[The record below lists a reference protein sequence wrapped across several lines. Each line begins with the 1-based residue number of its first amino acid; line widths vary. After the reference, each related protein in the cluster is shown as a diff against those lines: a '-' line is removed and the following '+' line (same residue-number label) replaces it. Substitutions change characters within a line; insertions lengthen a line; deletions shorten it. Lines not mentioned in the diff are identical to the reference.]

1 MPLRTLAMTYL
12 VIGIIELVLVL
23 AVVGLFAFLIIL
35 WSFDPSHQTDWSK
48 LASGIPIALAALA
61 YPIPSILS
69 GYGMRRDAPWSYR
82 LAWIATALHAINFP
96 IGTAI
101 AVWGV
106 LVLRKPETQQA
117 LAGQGAGH
125 LGPNRPGPV
134 T

>member
-12 VIGIIELVLVL
+12 VVGIIELVLVL
-23 AVVGLFAFLIIL
+23 AIVGLFAFLIIL
-35 WSFDPSHQTDWSK
+35 WSFDPGHQTDWSK

-69 GYGMRRDAPWSYR
+69 GHGMRRRAPWSYR
-82 LAWIATALHAINFP
+82 LAWLATALHAINFP

-101 AVWGV
+101 AVLGV

-125 LGPNRPGPV
+125 LGPSRPGPV